1 MWMGPELYSKCGAF
15 VCMLN
20 FFFYI
25 FTKRYRRTKID
36 FLLLYFF
43 FLLVLEKLNKNFRI

>member
-15 VCMLN
+15 VRMLN

-36 FLLLYFF
+36 FLLLYFLIF
-43 FLLVLEKLNKNFRI
+43 FSSFSFRETK